1 MRNKA
6 LTSILAVSVLG
17 NLALVYVLLTRDGI
31 DYKAKYAAL
40 KTAYVSLATQQK
52 YLFEVFMKAQADL
65 KSLMPEYKEM
75 TKDQYDEAMR
85 RKIIKLEIEIKE
97 MGQHE

>member
-1 MRNKA
+1 
-6 LTSILAVSVLG
+6 VSVIG
-17 NLALVYVLLTRDGI
+17 NLALAYVLLTRDTV
-31 DYKAKYAAL
+31 DYKTKYAAQ

-52 YLFEVFMKAQADL
+52 YLFDVFMKAQADL

-75 TKDQYDEAMR
+75 TKDQYDEAIR
-85 RKIIKLEIEIKE
+85 RKIVKLEMEIKE